1 MQKSKVKFKIKKFKF
16 YISVLTTIFVLLS
29 GSADA
34 EEFRYEAKGKRDPF
48 IPLVGPDRVAI
59 AGLEDIVSIDDVN
72 LEGIAVG
79 AQGNTVVMINGHML
93 KEGDK
98 VGSLEVKKI
107 TKSVVTLAVG
117 GKAYNLKLTEE
128 GGAKGGK

>member
-1 MQKSKVKFKIKKFKF
+1 MLKIQKFVI
-16 YISVLTTIFVLLS
+16 LALMTTAAL
-29 GSADA
+29 ANA
-34 EEFRYEAKGKRDPF
+34 EEFRYEVKGKRDPF
-48 IPLVGPDRVAI
+48 VPLVGPDRVVI